1 MINLQR
7 ACQVYADF
15 YLVKQVLTGQV
26 YRNFSSPFHL
36 DSTFG
41 FIACVFDLDGYLR
54 RTDTLRRYFAL
65 ADRSNRLVRA
75 APLYG
80 SLAHAGQRWFEGQL
94 LPMAMETLVLLRNMP
109 FFVAAKDVSDIH
121 ITHITTANIR
131 DIIFLNLIENPPYEL
146 YFYDYST

>member
-80 SLAHAGQRWFEGQL
+80 SLAHAGQRWFEG
-94 LPMAMETLVLLRNMP
+94 
-109 FFVAAKDVSDIH
+109 AALANGNGNACLIKKYAFLCCCKGRQRH
-121 ITHITTANIR
+121 THNAHHHRKHQGHYI
-131 DIIFLNLIENPPYEL
+131 
-146 YFYDYST
+146 S